1 MNVNLTILF
10 IVKEAKYAITICA
23 NRKKLTIVKVRGE
36 DRSTKHLASL
46 GLVKGESIFLLQEE
60 HGAVVINVKE
70 SRLGLDRNVS
80 MGIDVEVQHE

>member
-1 MNVNLTILF
+1 MNVKLTILF
-10 IVKEAKYAITICA
+10 IVKEAKYAITICT
-23 NRKKLTIVKVRGE
+23 NRKKTNYRE

-80 MGIDVEVQHE
+80 MGIEVEVQHE